1 MLEEALK
8 KMLSGKASA
17 EEIEEY
23 TKIINLLSNSDFDD
37 PEKLLEV
44 VRSV

>member
-8 KMLSGKASA
+8 KMLSGKATS

-23 TKIINLLSNSDFDD
+23 IKIINLLSNSDFDD
-37 PEKLLEV
+37 P
-44 VRSV
+44 